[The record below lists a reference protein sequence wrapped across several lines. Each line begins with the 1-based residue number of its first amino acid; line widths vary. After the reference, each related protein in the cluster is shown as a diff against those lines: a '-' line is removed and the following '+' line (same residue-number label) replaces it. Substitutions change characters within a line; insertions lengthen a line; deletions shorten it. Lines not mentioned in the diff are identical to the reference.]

1 MKKGVIATAI
11 MASVAA
17 WAGTDMKTGTFATT
31 ATRTVYTNTV
41 NVGAWGLGPV
51 VGGFTQPRELCK
63 VIVKNNTATNASVA
77 IAMEDIADWTTLTGS
92 PVTAAAG
99 TQAIAYPA
107 REYTETMA
115 GYITTNILTV
125 VVDGETTNRYP
136 MAVAVPVT
144 TTVTKSTP
152 YMVRTLR
159 FITTLDATNAPS
171 TVTWGVEYK

>member
-63 VIVKNNTATNASVA
+63 VIVKNNTASDASVA
-77 IAMEDIADWTTLTGS
+77 IAMEDLADWTTLTGS
-92 PVTAAAG
+92 PVTASAG

-115 GYITTNILTV
+115 GYV
-125 VVDGETTNRYP
+125 VTGDVQ
-136 MAVAVPVT
+136 VAST

-159 FITTLDATNAPS
+159 FITTLASTNAPS